1 MDGSRYTVPDYLF
14 NTQSDGLPM
23 SDEQETM
30 NPYEGFK
37 LLRDHAPVTQLE
49 DDGPWQVA
57 RHADVHAILRDHET
71 FSSEVSTRPPE
82 ERGAPSMLFSDPPVH
97 HRLRRLVSVAFKP
110 SQIQKQEQQIRHRC
124 KDLLDAMPTNT
135 EVDLVQALAAPLPVM
150 VIAEMLGVE
159 DGDMATFKAW
169 SDEIFSNIGE
179 ILFGTPSAESERA
192 AEEMNAYFLAR
203 INEIRNHPREHL
215 LGQLVATE
223 TEDGKLDDE
232 ELLSFCRLLLIAGN
246 ETTTGLITASARI
259 FHELP
264 QTLERLKASPELAPS
279 FIEEALRY
287 YSPFSATVRRTTKR
301 VEIAGQTIAAGE
313 LVVPLIASAN
323 RDERVFENP
332 DAFQIDRSPNQHLG
346 LGFGIHV
353 CLGAHLARLEGKVV
367 VEQMAE
373 RYGSVRLTEPKT
385 ASVGELGGPKELM
398 VIVS

>member
-1 MDGSRYTVPDYLF
+1 MADP
-14 NTQSDGLPM
+14 
-23 SDEQETM
+23 QETM

-49 DDGPWQVA
+49 ADGPWQVA

-71 FSSEVSTRPPE
+71 FSSEVSIRPPE
-82 ERGAPSMLFSDPPVH
+82 ERGAPSMLFSDPPIH
-97 HRLRRLVSVAFKP
+97 NRLRKLVSVAFKP
-110 SQIQKQEQQIRHRC
+110 GQIQLQEQQIRSRC
-124 KDLLDAMPTNT
+124 NALLDAMPTDT
-135 EVDLVQALAAPLPVM
+135 ELDLVQVLAAPLPVM

-192 AEEMNAYFLAR
+192 AQEMNAYFLQR
-203 INEIRNHPREHL
+203 INDIRRHPREHL

-259 FHELP
+259 FHEEPDTLIQLKQNP
-264 QTLERLKASPELAPS
+264 QLAKN
-279 FIEEALRY
+279 FVEEALRF
-287 YSPFSATVRRTTKR
+287 YSPFSATVRRTTKD
-301 VEIAGQTIAAGE
+301 VEIAGQAIAAGE
-313 LVVPLIASAN
+313 LVIPLLASAN
-323 RDERVFENP
+323 RDERVFEAP
-332 DAFQIDRSPNQHLG
+332 DTFRLDRSPNPHLG

-353 CLGAHLARLEGKVV
+353 CLGAHLARLEGKIV
-367 VEQMAE
+367 VEQVAE
-373 RYGSVRLTEPKT
+373 RYRGIELVNAQATT
-385 ASVGELGGPKELM
+385 VGELGGPKSLA
-398 VIVS
+398 VRLR

>member
-1 MDGSRYTVPDYLF
+1 
-14 NTQSDGLPM
+14 M
-23 SDEQETM
+23 SETTEQTEPQADV

-37 LLRDHAPVTQLE
+37 FLRDHAPVTQLE
-49 DDGPWQVA
+49 ADGPWQVA

-71 FSSEVSTRPPE
+71 YSSEVSIRPLE

-110 SQIQKQEQQIRHRC
+110 SQIAKQEQQIRQRC
-124 KDLLDAMPTNT
+124 ADLLDAMPKNT
-135 EVDLVQALAAPLPVM
+135 ELDLVQALAAPLPVM

-179 ILFGTPSAESERA
+179 ILFGTPSPESERA
-192 AEEMNAYFLAR
+192 AEEMNAYFLQR
-203 INEIRNHPREHL
+203 INDIRRAPKDHL
-215 LGQLVATE
+215 LGQLVETE

-259 FHELP
+259 FHEEP
-264 QTLERLKASPELAPS
+264 QTLGQLKQQPEWAGS
-279 FIEEALRY
+279 FVEEALRY
-287 YSPFSATVRRTTKR
+287 YSPFSATVRRTSKD
-301 VEIAGQTIAAGE
+301 VEIAGQPIGAGE

-323 RDERVFENP
+323 RDERVFEAA
-332 DAFQIDRSPNQHLG
+332 DTFRIDRNPNQHLG

-353 CLGAHLARLEGKVV
+353 CLGAHLARLEGKIV
-367 VEQMAE
+367 VEQMAQ
-373 RYGSVRLTEPKT
+373 RYNSVSLANPQT
-385 ASVGELGGPKELM
+385 ATVGDLGGPKVLP
-398 VIVS
+398 IVVG

>member
-1 MDGSRYTVPDYLF
+1 MSETVQPV
-14 NTQSDGLPM
+14 
-23 SDEQETM
+23 

-37 LLRDHAPVTQLE
+37 FLRDHAPVTQLE
-49 DDGPWQVA
+49 EDGPWQVA

-71 FSSEVSTRPPE
+71 YSSEVSIRPPE
-82 ERGAPSMLFSDPPVH
+82 ERGAPYMLFSDPPVH

-110 SQIQKQEQQIRHRC
+110 SQIAKQEQQIRVRC
-124 KDLLDAMPTNT
+124 GDLLDAIERNA

-159 DGDMATFKAW
+159 DGDMGTFKAW
-169 SDEIFSNIGE
+169 YDEIFSNIGE
-179 ILFGTPSAESERA
+179 ILFGTPSPESERA
-192 AEEMNAYFLAR
+192 AEEMNAYFLEQ
-203 INEIRNHPREHL
+203 INYIRRHPKEHL

-259 FHELP
+259 FHEEP
-264 QTLERLKASPELAPS
+264 QTLNQLKQRPDLAKS
-279 FIEEALRY
+279 FVEEALRY
-287 YSPFSATVRRTTKR
+287 YSPFSATVRRTTKE
-301 VEIAGQTIAAGE
+301 VEIAGQHVAAGE

-323 RDERVFENP
+323 RDERVFEAP
-332 DAFQIDRSPNQHLG
+332 DTFRIDRNPNQHLG

-353 CLGAHLARLEGKVV
+353 CLGAHLARLEGKIV

-373 RYGSVRLTEPKT
+373 RCSSVNLANPKT
-385 ASVGELGGPKELM
+385 ATVGDLGGPKELA
-398 VIVS
+398 VVVS

>member
-1 MDGSRYTVPDYLF
+1 MT
-14 NTQSDGLPM
+14 
-23 SDEQETM
+23 DEQAAM

-49 DDGPWQVA
+49 EGGPWQVA

-71 FSSEVSTRPPE
+71 FSSEVSIRPPE

-97 HRLRRLVSVAFKP
+97 HRLRRLVSVAFQAQSDSKTRRADSRTMQRP
-110 SQIQKQEQQIRHRC
+110 ARCRTRPNGIR
-124 KDLLDAMPTNT
+124 LGSG
-135 EVDLVQALAAPLPVM
+135 LAAPLPVM

-192 AEEMNAYFLAR
+192 AEEMNAYFLGR
-203 INEIRNHPREHL
+203 IDEIRNHPREHL

-259 FHELP
+259 FHEHP
-264 QTLERLKASPELAPS
+264 QTLARLKSQPELSAS
-279 FIEEALRY
+279 FVEEALRY
-287 YSPFSATVRRTTKR
+287 YSPFQPLCDVQPSRLKSPVRPLP
-301 VEIAGQTIAAGE
+301 
-313 LVVPLIASAN
+313 LVN
-323 RDERVFENP
+323 WWCR
-332 DAFQIDRSPNQHLG
+332 
-346 LGFGIHV
+346 
-353 CLGAHLARLEGKVV
+353 
-367 VEQMAE
+367 
-373 RYGSVRLTEPKT
+373 
-385 ASVGELGGPKELM
+385 
-398 VIVS
+398 